1 MEKMCEKIMELLV
14 DYADGELPAGQ
25 ANETA
30 EHLQTCEHC
39 RNTLKALQKSLSLAE
54 AVWKEGL
61 TEIEAIRIQ
70 PPVKAGKVHWARCA
84 AIAAGILIVITSSII
99 WHPFTKPAEKEM
111 TFAQI
116 ERNISAEGNAA
127 RLLAAADMLTKYPDA
142 EPILRQ
148 QYRYIVETYP
158 QTQAAA
164 NAKLKMK

>member
-25 ANETA
+25 ASETA

-39 RNTLKALQKSLSLAE
+39 RNTLKALQKSIRLAE
-54 AVWKEGL
+54 AVWKNGL
-61 TEIEAIRIQ
+61 TEIQAIKIQ
-70 PPVKAGKVHWARCA
+70 PQLKARKVHWARCA

-116 ERNISAEGNAA
+116 ERSISAEGNA
-127 RLLAAADMLTKYPDA
+127 KYPDA

-158 QTQAAA
+158 QTRAAA
-164 NAKLKMK
+164 NAKLKIK

>member
-25 ANETA
+25 ASETA

-39 RNTLKALQKSLSLAE
+39 HNTLKALQKSLRLAE
-54 AVWKEGL
+54 AVWKDGL
-61 TEIEAIRIQ
+61 TEIEAIQIQ
-70 PPVKAGKVHWARCA
+70 PPAKARKVHWARYA
-84 AIAAGILIVITSSII
+84 AIAAGILIAATSSII
-99 WHPFTKPAEKEM
+99 WHPFTKHAEKEM

-116 ERNISAEGNAA
+116 ERSISAEGNAA